1 MPNAENARLQ
11 YEAGQQSY
19 PMSALTDSGDAT
31 LFTSAASLWSGRNG
45 YAPEIRPDGL
55 ASGGAI
61 TPAASG
67 TDDLVDV
74 AALSCY
80 LAGVKTAV
88 AADTDVA
95 ITRPATAVAKIN
107 SITVNS
113 SGAVAVVAGADGT
126 TTAFSETRGGNGG
139 PPFIPVGSV
148 EIGQVRVTSN
158 TDAPITAAQIFV
170 VPGIHREEYGNPVW
184 EVDTT
189 TGSIEFSAALPLIH
203 TGELPKGVY
212 ASYAAPIFSDVQLAS
227 DFTPP
232 ERSFSVNS
240 TPYYGGALGGSSPSL
255 GQGGFTAFLQDGIS
269 DPILQLTG
277 ENLWFKFFSNRY
289 NTDRYILAQGVL
301 AAATSFSASDNIQ
314 ASCTISAQKEAMRVV
329 A

>member
-1 MPNAENARLQ
+1 MPNAENAKLQ
-11 YEAGQQSY
+11 YEAGQQAY
-19 PMSALTDSGDAT
+19 AMGALTDSGDAT
-31 LFTSAASLWSGRNG
+31 TFTSSATLWSAKSG
-45 YAPEIRPDGL
+45 YAADVKPNGL
-55 ASGGAI
+55 ATGGAI

-126 TTAFSETRGGNGG
+126 TTAFSETRGANGG

-158 TDAPITAAQIFV
+158 TDAPITAAQIFTV
-170 VPGIHREEYGNPVW
+170 VGLHVERYDYPIWTEDNA
-184 EVDTT
+184 TA
-189 TGSIEFSAALPLIH
+189 SLSFASALPLIH
-203 TGELPKGVY
+203 TGSEPKGVF
-212 ASYAAPIFSDVQLAS
+212 ASYADPVFSDIQLAS
-227 DFTPP
+227 DFVPP
-232 ERSFSVNS
+232 ENSYSVSS
-240 TPYYGGALGGSSPSL
+240 TQIYGTTLGSSSASL
-255 GQGGFTAFLQDGIS
+255 GQGSFTAYLNDGIG
-269 DPILQLTG
+269 DALVGLAG
-277 ENLWFKFFSNRY
+277 EDLWFKFFPNRY
-289 NTDRYILAQGVL
+289 QSNYILAQGKL
-301 AAATSFSASDNIQ
+301 GISRTFPAADNIQ
-314 ASCTISAQKEAMRVV
+314 ASCTISAAAPAASVV